1 MKRGVLVASF
11 VVGVFAARAV
21 FATDQSSL
29 NYQNL
34 DSTFAPAVFSSQS
47 SNFQINGSV
56 EAIVGAGASVGFS
69 IQSGVPVQL
78 PTAVTVTPTPTPTP
92 STGGSGGGQ
101 GSASG
106 IGFVVPPTLLFRT
119 PTFRSHQLIYGTRG
133 SSDTVISV
141 NGSSIGVRYPS
152 SNTWE
157 RDIPLFLG
165 RNTIEVQ
172 GSIPSGYV
180 TPIVVGEIERMLI
193 GDVNRSHRVDDVDL
207 SLFVRAWKTYT
218 PFADF
223 NEDGLINDIDLSLL
237 VSHWG
242 MFF

>member
-1 MKRGVLVASF
+1 MAGFAF
-11 VVGVFAARAV
+11 GVFAARAV
-21 FATDQSSL
+21 LATDQNSL

-69 IQSGVPVQL
+69 IQSGTPVQL
-78 PTAVTVTPTPTPTP
+78 PTAVTVTPTVTPAA
-92 STGGSGGGQ
+92 TGGGGGGQ
-101 GSASG
+101 GSSSG

-133 SSDTVISV
+133 SKDTAISV
-141 NGSSIGVRYPS
+141 NGSSSGVRYPS
-152 SNTWE
+152 DSTWE

-165 RNTIEVQ
+165 KNAIEVQ

-180 TPIVVGEIERMLI
+180 TPIIGGEIERMLI

-207 SLFVRAWKTYT
+207 SLFVRAWTKYT

-223 NEDGLINDIDLSLL
+223 NEDGTINDIDLSLL